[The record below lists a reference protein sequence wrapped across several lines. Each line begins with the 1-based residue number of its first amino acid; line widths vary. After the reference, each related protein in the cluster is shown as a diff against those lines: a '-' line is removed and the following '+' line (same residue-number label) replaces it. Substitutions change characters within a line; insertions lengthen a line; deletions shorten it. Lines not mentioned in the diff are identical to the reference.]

1 MTEYDYSPEAQE
13 RYKAKLQSIGKW
25 VHNTEKYEL
34 ANPFVSS
41 PAPRSAR
48 LPGSD
53 TSFTR
58 HSPHRSYTAPPRG
71 SSSSSAH
78 HSSSSQIQYQQ
89 TSQIYA
95 QPQQYTKYPQTVYP
109 YPVPAPVPARQYAPP
124 QRSHT
129 FAVPPP
135 PPPPPLPPQ
144 RPSHPPRR
152 SNTIGGY
159 GYSAQ
164 MIYDPRV
171 GASRAMYPVYQSQP
185 PTPSKRWFGKLFSGF
200 RSSSPSPGQSP
211 LSPTGSRRSQSK
223 TSYHAGYYEHDRD
236 RDRERSSRHNNERR
250 SKSHSRSTTK
260 HHKSRSSSL

>member
-53 TSFTR
+53 TSYTR

-78 HSSSSQIQYQQ
+78 HSSSSQVQYQQ

-109 YPVPAPVPARQYAPP
+109 YPVSTPVPARQYAPP

-129 FAVPPP
+129 FVVPPP

-144 RPSHPPRR
+144 RPFQPPRR

-159 GYSAQ
+159 GYSPQ

-211 LSPTGSRRSQSK
+211 LSPTGSRQSQSK
-223 TSYHAGYYEHDRD
+223 SSYHAGYYEHDRD
-236 RDRERSSRHNNERR
+236 RDRERSSGHHSERR
-250 SKSHSRSTTK
+250 SKSHSRSTSK